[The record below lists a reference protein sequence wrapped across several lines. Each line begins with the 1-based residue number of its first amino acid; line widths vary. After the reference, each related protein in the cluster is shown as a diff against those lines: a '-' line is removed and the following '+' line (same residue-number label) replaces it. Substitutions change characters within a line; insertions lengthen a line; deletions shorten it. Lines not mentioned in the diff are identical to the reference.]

1 MTNTLTLPE
10 PEAEAAP
17 APASGARQVRR
28 RLLARK
34 SALAAAAV
42 LGLLVLL
49 ALGAPLLAALE
60 GQDPNAYH
68 DTLVDSARGGVPFGG
83 FGGISAEHWLGVEP
97 GTGRDLFVRLLYGA
111 RISLTVA
118 LGATL
123 VQVVV
128 GVAVGLGAALGN
140 RFTDSLLSHVTD
152 VMVAMPLLVF
162 AIALVAVV
170 PADFPRPVLL
180 VVAIGLLAW
189 GGMARL
195 VRAQTLS
202 LKKLDFVSAARLTG
216 GSSWRI
222 ARRELLPSLAAPVI
236 TYAAILL
243 PTNIV
248 LEASM
253 SFLGV
258 GVKPPTPSWGAD
270 ALHGHHLVPRRPP
283 VRAAAGADAV
293 RHHARLHR
301 PRRRGARGARPARGV
316 PAARRQEQAHVP
328 YERRGRRTVTGY
340 FLRRALGAVV
350 VVLVLSAVVYATFYI
365 APGDPAR
372 LGLRPALQPRTDPP
386 GPRAAPAQRPGVR
399 AVLALPAGDRR
410 RARLLHRH
418 RRAALRRPPCFGLS
432 YQNNQQVTD
441 LIIQRLPAT
450 ASLATG
456 AMAVWLLLGTGT
468 GLLSALRRGGAT
480 ERVLTWLTLAG
491 TATPVFISG
500 LGLLMLFCAYLE
512 WLPFPSYVPLTDD
525 PEQWAWNMLLPWA
538 ALGLLESAKYARLT
552 RSSMLETLAE
562 DHIRTFRAYGIAERS
577 LIGRHALRGALA
589 PVIALSAA
597 DFGSMFGNAMLT
609 EMMFGLPGIGQL
621 LVTSTQTIDLPVV
634 VAVVMVT
641 GTAVVIANIAAD
653 VLYAVADRR
662 VALR

>member
-1 MTNTLTLPE
+1 M
-10 PEAEAAP
+10 
-17 APASGARQVRR
+17 
-28 RLLARK
+28 
-34 SALAAAAV
+34 
-42 LGLLVLL
+42 
-49 ALGAPLLAALE
+49 
-60 GQDPNAYH
+60 
-68 DTLVDSARGGVPFGG
+68 
-83 FGGISAEHWLGVEP
+83 
-97 GTGRDLFVRLLYGA
+97 
-111 RISLTVA
+111 
-118 LGATL
+118 
-123 VQVVV
+123 
-128 GVAVGLGAALGN
+128 
-140 RFTDSLLSHVTD
+140 
-152 VMVAMPLLVF
+152 
-162 AIALVAVV
+162 
-170 PADFPRPVLL
+170 
-180 VVAIGLLAW
+180 
-189 GGMARL
+189 
-195 VRAQTLS
+195 
-202 LKKLDFVSAARLTG
+202 
-216 GSSWRI
+216 
-222 ARRELLPSLAAPVI
+222 
-236 TYAAILL
+236 
-243 PTNIV
+243 
-248 LEASM
+248 
-253 SFLGV
+253 
-258 GVKPPTPSWGAD
+258 
-270 ALHGHHLVPRRPP
+270 
-283 VRAAAGADAV
+283 
-293 RHHARLHR
+293 
-301 PRRRGARGARPARGV
+301 
-316 PAARRQEQAHVP
+316 
-328 YERRGRRTVTGY
+328 
-340 FLRRALGAVV
+340 RRALGAVV

-372 LGLRPALQPRTDPP
+372 LAC
-386 GPRAAPAQRPGVR
+386 GPRCNPEQIRQVREQLQLNDPVYVQYWHFLQGIVAGHDYSTGTGV
-399 AVLALPAGDRR
+399 
-410 RARLLHRH
+410 LHCD
-418 RRAALRRPPCFGLS
+418 APCFGLS